1 MTAGNASGEDASRL
15 YRWIAR
21 ASFPEERLRCKA
33 FTVAERQDEVVLESR
48 RKSWNA
54 LFDSDVDSESAKE
67 EVLRRRGLS
76 RAQWEACLRDVEVT
90 APEHLPDWAATFI
103 DLYRRWQRHDKTALA
118 KRLGDEPGRILPAAW
133 AELCRPWVGAQQ
145 DKLRPAGIELA
156 EEGVDDLLG
165 HVLYRLAMPVYAVL
179 HSYPGVLPAE
189 HGGNGSR
196 RQAVG
201 TLDFWQQ
208 AFDRQPILVK
218 IIGTLVRHWQIAT
231 EEMLDRFAADLPQL
245 RARFLRGKETQPGDG
260 DGIAILRLPCG
271 LGDPHRGGRSVAIF
285 ETDCGEVVYKPK
297 DLIGTWAT
305 GELLQELHREHGEF
319 VPLAPDFLYCRG
331 YGWEQRVVRRDC
343 TTPAEVETFYRRLG
357 GWLFLVQLLNGNDF
371 WYDNLIACAGMP
383 YFIDYETVVGN
394 SFFDR
399 LPEHGQDE
407 HNEQFRQLGMIGIL
421 PFLMPGSM
429 DASLVDGIDI
439 SVMTP
444 PGKQRVPFQKKEQT
458 GTADA
463 GDWYE
468 GFEAGDY
475 APFYRGEFQDINA
488 FFDIFIDGYQ
498 RMGALLT
505 AKEGPASVALQKF
518 YRRIKQAR
526 FRHII
531 VDTWKCYSLLHQFF
545 HNCRTDG
552 VRASIALDGFF
563 ARFKPYP
570 YRVIEGIRHDI
581 WRNDVPLFEMQ
592 ADNLR
597 VFNTSGAATETDFFQ
612 RTAWDRITRN
622 HAYLSN
628 ELERQVAHIKAL
640 FSTRPDNP
648 RRAWRSHGATDVAKP
663 KPVTREALLV
673 LARETGAQ
681 LASLINHR
689 GALQNGFAIGRAQL
703 NNIRVPQS
711 LPPNFDG
718 CSGVVVFL
726 ALLRQYATEHK
737 ENSAALRKCHAYLMD
752 GVDGIYSLGNVAEN
766 CGVISL
772 FGSRLVALCRLAGV
786 EAALRGDGNPSAD
799 IEKLMDGLLNKMRG
813 ADSLCADY
821 RHGIGGLLYRFGE
834 LEPFFSDEKL
844 TAWMEQI
851 LALAEAKPVR
861 VSPEQTAAYRR
872 YADALLPDAAGGML
886 VVERY
891 MQARW
896 PAFAAHPGYLK
907 LQRLVA
913 EHDDAGARTTPPAPG
928 ADEYTDEALSALR
941 GETAMDCAYHL
952 LADADDD
959 ASRATLDRL
968 IGELVARRRISQRW
982 FPDRWAD
989 DGFWPGAIHGQADM
1003 GLLLLSVYERKNL
1016 NPFRAPPVIFPALC
1030 APGA

>member
-103 DLYRRWQRHDKTALA
+103 DLYRRRQRHGVAEA
-118 KRLGDEPGRILPAAW
+118 KRPADNPYLRLPAAW
-133 AELCRPWVGAQQ
+133 AESCRPWVGAQQ
-145 DKLRPAGIELA
+145 DKLRAAGIELA
-156 EEGVDDLLG
+156 EQGVDDLLE
-165 HVLYRLAMPVYAVL
+165 HLLYRLTTPLFAVL
-179 HSYPGVLPAE
+179 RSYPGALPAD
-189 HGGNGSR
+189 GGGTGS
-196 RQAVG
+196 
-201 TLDFWQQ
+201 LDFWQQ

-218 IIGTLVRHWQIAT
+218 IIGDLVRHWQIAT

-245 RARFLRGKETQPGDG
+245 RARFLRGKEAQPGG
-260 DGIAILRLPCG
+260 GIVILRLPCG

-297 DLIGTWAT
+297 DLLGTRAT
-305 GELLQELHREHGEF
+305 GELLRELHREHGEF
-319 VPLAPDFLYCRG
+319 VPLAPEFLYCRG
-331 YGWEQRVVRRDC
+331 YGWEQRIARRDC
-343 TTPAEVETFYRRLG
+343 GTLPEVETFYRRLG

-371 WYDNLIACAGMP
+371 WYDNLIACADMP

-394 SFFDR
+394 SLFAPKAAR
-399 LPEHGQDE
+399 GQSEHL
-407 HNEQFRQLGMIGIL
+407 EQFRQMGVIGIL
-421 PFLMPGSM
+421 PMLMPGSM
-429 DASLVDGIDI
+429 DDSPEDGIDI

-444 PGKQRVPFQKKEQT
+444 PGKQRVPFRKGERA
-458 GTADA
+458 GAADA
-463 GDWYE
+463 DEWFGS
-468 GFEAGDY
+468 FEAGDY

-488 FFDIFIDGYQ
+488 FFDVFIDGYK
-498 RMGALLT
+498 RMGALLD
-505 AKEGPASVALQKF
+505 AQEGAASAALQKF

-531 VDTWKCYSLLHQFF
+531 VDTWQCYALLDEFF
-545 HNCRTDG
+545 YNCRTDG
-552 VRASIALDGFF
+552 VRATIALDSFF
-563 ARFKPYP
+563 ARFKWYP
-570 YRVIEGIRHDI
+570 TPIVEGIRHDI

-592 ADNLR
+592 TDSLR

-612 RTAWDRITRN
+612 KTAWDRITRN
-622 HAYLSN
+622 HAYLPA
-628 ELERQVAHIKAL
+628 ELERQVVHIKAL

-648 RRAWRSHGATDVAKP
+648 RRAWRLDGATATGAPKP
-663 KPVTREALLV
+663 KPQPKPVAREALLV

-681 LASLINHR
+681 LASRINRR
-689 GALQNGFAIGRAQL
+689 GALRDWLAIGRAQL
-703 NNIRVPQS
+703 NNVRVPQP
-711 LPPNFDG
+711 LPRDFNG

-726 ALLRQYATEHK
+726 ALLRQYDTERK
-737 ENSAALRKCHAYLMD
+737 ENSAALRKCHPYLMD
-752 GVDGIYSLGNVAEN
+752 DINGIYPLRDVLPH
-766 CGVISL
+766 CGVISR
-772 FGSRLVALCRLAGV
+772 FGSRLVALCRLARV
-786 EAALRGDGNPSAD
+786 EAELRGDGNPPAAD
-799 IEKLMDGLLNKMRG
+799 IEKLMDDLLNDMRG

-834 LEPFFSDEKL
+834 LEPFFSGEKL
-844 TAWMEQI
+844 TEWMEQI
-851 LALAEAKPVR
+851 LALAGAKPLR
-861 VSPEQTAAYRR
+861 VSPAQTAAYRR
-872 YADALLPDAAGGML
+872 YADALLPDAAHGM
-886 VVERY
+886 VWVDGY

-896 PAFAAHPGYLK
+896 SPLAAHPGYLK

-913 EHDDAGARTTPPAPG
+913 SGDDADARTATQPAPPAE
-928 ADEYTDEALSALR
+928 DYTDEALSALR

-952 LADADDD
+952 LAGAGDD

-968 IGELVARRRISQRW
+968 IAELVARRHISRRW

-989 DGFWPGAIHGQADM
+989 DGFCPGAIHGQADM

-1016 NPFRAPPVIFPALC
+1016 NPFRAPAGASPAL
-1030 APGA
+1030 GAAAV